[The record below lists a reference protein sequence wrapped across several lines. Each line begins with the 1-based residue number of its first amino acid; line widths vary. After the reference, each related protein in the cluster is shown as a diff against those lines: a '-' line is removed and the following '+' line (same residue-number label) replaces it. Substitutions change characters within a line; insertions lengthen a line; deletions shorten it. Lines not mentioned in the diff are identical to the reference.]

1 MLQPPENDGLCP
13 TFAEFCEA
21 SNGGGQEQLDRV
33 LKDDCPVLHEAA
45 WERLMPAVCHLI
57 ECDLPRSVVL
67 YALIRA
73 QAKVAMGLSPADNK
87 KFYKLAKAIRTN
99 KQEKAAKEEVS
110 MTNGE
115 VASVLKEVLDE
126 VIDSEVSKRVNNRL
140 HGSNN

>member
-1 MLQPPENDGLCP
+1 MLQPPAKDGLCP

-21 SNGGGQEQLDRV
+21 SCGGGQEQLDRM

-45 WERLMPAVCHLI
+45 WERLMPAVCHLV
-57 ECDLPRSVVL
+57 ECDLPQTVVL

-73 QAKVAMGLSPADNK
+73 QAKIASGPSPADNK
-87 KFYKLAKAIRTN
+87 KFYKLSKAIRAN
-99 KQEKAAKEEVS
+99 KQEKSEKAEAS
-110 MTNGE
+110 MSNSE
-115 VASVLKEVLDE
+115 AASVLKEVLDE